1 LNTLVID
8 TSTAIELVAARR
20 AGRTSDLTAP
30 AVLSHSAT
38 LFDLIGRALEGVGMK
53 TGDLELLGVGIGPG
67 SFTGI
72 RIALSTAR
80 MLAQVLNVPLVGAH
94 STLFYAASCGVSAG
108 GQVLVAFDAKKGR
121 VFGAL
126 YEMAG
131 PGEPPRAI
139 VEPGDY
145 GIEVLAGRA
154 AADCACI
161 GDGVTRHGDELAR
174 IVPGHRRIEPPVPSG
189 EAALDIVEAL
199 HRANGSTLAGYEHVL
214 PCYTRKSDAE
224 ILLELKKRER
234 G

>member
-1 LNTLVID
+1 M
-8 TSTAIELVAARR
+8 ELVAARKE
-20 AGRTSDLTAP
+20 GRTLDLTAP
-30 AVLSHSAT
+30 AGHSHSAM
-38 LFDLIGRALEGVGMK
+38 LFDLIGSALDGAGM
-53 TGDLELLGVGIGPG
+53 TIRDLELIGVGIGPG

-80 MLAQVLNVPLVGAH
+80 MLAQVLDRPLVGAH
-94 STLFYAASCGVSAG
+94 STLFYAASCGVPAG

-131 PGEPPRAI
+131 PGELPRAI

-145 GIEVLAGRA
+145 GIEALAGRA
-154 AADCACI
+154 AANCACI
-161 GDGVTRHGDELAR
+161 GDGAARHGEELSR
-174 IVPGHRRIEPPVPSG
+174 ILPGHRLIEPPVPSG

-199 HRANGSTLAGYEHVL
+199 HRANGGALAGYEHVL
-214 PCYTRKSDAE
+214 PFYARKSDAE
-224 ILLELKKRER
+224 VLLELKKREQ